1 MNNAPSIVFPTT
13 PVTSPEFEYR
23 NASQTDVTLTW
34 RKFGWTP
41 KHEET
46 QPTEEATA

>member
-1 MNNAPSIVFPTT
+1 MNTPSIVFPSK

-23 NASQTDVTLTW
+23 NASKTDVTITW

-46 QPTEEATA
+46 QPTEEATK